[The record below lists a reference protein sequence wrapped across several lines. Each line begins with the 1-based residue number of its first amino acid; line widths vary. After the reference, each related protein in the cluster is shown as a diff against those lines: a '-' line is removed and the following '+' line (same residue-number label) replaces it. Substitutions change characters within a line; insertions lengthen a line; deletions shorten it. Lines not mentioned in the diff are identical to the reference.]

1 MLITLFRTI
10 ILYILVLITIR
21 ILGKRQVGELQP
33 ADLVLTI
40 LLSEILVIPMQDPE
54 IPLIHTVIP
63 VLLLI
68 GFEIVISVIS
78 LKSLRFRTLLQGN
91 SLIVIRNGVV
101 DQKQLQRLRFTID
114 DLLEAL
120 RKKDVFDITTVQY
133 AIVETDGTLSVL
145 LKPEHTV
152 PAAGNLKMQ
161 LPDNGMPTVI
171 ISDGKIVETDFKEC
185 NMTPEKMDKLIQKKH
200 IVVKDVLLMTMDKN
214 GNTHMIKKADSK

>member
-1 MLITLFRTI
+1 MLVTLLRTI

-21 ILGKRQVGELQP
+21 VLGKRQVGELQP

-54 IPLIHTVIP
+54 IPLVHTFIP

-101 DQKQLQRLRFTID
+101 DQKQLQRLRFTVD

-145 LKPEHTV
+145 LKPENKV
-152 PAAGNLKMQ
+152 PTAGELQVQ

-171 ISDGKIVETDFKEC
+171 ISDGKVVETDFKEC
-185 NMTPEKMDKLIQKKH
+185 NMTSEKMKKLIQKKH
-200 IVVKDVLLMTMDKN
+200 IDVKNVLLMTMDKK
-214 GNTHMIKKADSK
+214 GNTHMIKKVNGK

>member
-1 MLITLFRTI
+1 MLVTLLRTI

-21 ILGKRQVGELQP
+21 VLGKRQVGELQP

-54 IPLIHTVIP
+54 IPLVHTFIP

-101 DQKQLQRLRFTID
+101 DQKQLQRLRFTVD

-120 RKKDVFDITTVQY
+120 RKKDIFDISEVQY

-145 LKPEHTV
+145 LKPESRAPQNSDLQTTPV
-152 PAAGNLKMQ
+152 
-161 LPDNGMPTVI
+161 DNGMPCLV
-171 ISDGKIVETDFKEC
+171 ISDGQVIHTHFKLCDMTDQKLENILKKNKIRAE
-185 NMTPEKMDKLIQKKH
+185 H
-200 IVVKDVLLMTMDKN
+200 ILLMTADRG
-214 GNTHMIKKADSK
+214 GNYYWIEKAEKK

>member
-200 IVVKDVLLMTMDKN
+200 IIVKDVLLMTMDKN

>member
-1 MLITLFRTI
+1 MLVTLLRTI

-21 ILGKRQVGELQP
+21 VLGKRQVGELQP

-54 IPLIHTVIP
+54 IPLVHTFIP

-101 DQKQLQRLRFTID
+101 DQKQLQRLRFTVD

-145 LKPEHTV
+145 LKPESKV
-152 PAAGNLKMQ
+152 PTAGDLQVQ

-171 ISDGKIVETDFKEC
+171 ISDGKVVEMDFSEC
-185 NMTPEKMDKLIQKKH
+185 NMTPEKMKKLIQKKH
-200 IVVKDVLLMTMDKN
+200 IDVENVLLMTMDKK
-214 GNTHMIKKADSK
+214 GNTHMIKKVNGK